1 VSGDWDYRQTWY
13 HGSPHE
19 LTTLREGSTI
29 TQDRHLAE
37 VFSHKPAIV
46 CVSDEGA
53 IQHNGTLPGFLYYVA
68 EEIGPDDVYPHPR
81 TTMEAN
87 KEWLTRRELRLALIG
102 RVLVSPEELLTD
114 EEVAELRWR
123 AKIAGDET

>member
-1 VSGDWDYRQTWY
+1 VSGDWDCRQTWY

-37 VFSHKPAIV
+37 VFAHKPAIV

-53 IQHNGTLPGFLYYVA
+53 IKHNGTLPGYLYRIA
-68 EEIGPDDVYPHPR
+68 EEIGPEDVYPHPR

-87 KEWLTRRELRLALIG
+87 KEWLTRRKLRLALIG
-102 RVLVSPEELLTD
+102 PVSVNPEELLTD
-114 EEVAELRWR
+114 EEVAELRRR
-123 AKIAGDET
+123 AKITGGKT

>member
-1 VSGDWDYRQTWY
+1 MSANWDYRQTWY

-19 LTTLREGSTI
+19 LATLREGSTI

-37 VFSHKPAIV
+37 VFAHKPAIV
-46 CVSDEGA
+46 CISDDGK
-53 IQHNGTLPGFLYYVA
+53 IQHNGTLPGYLYRIA
-68 EEIGPDDVYPHPR
+68 EEISAEDVCLHPR

-102 RVLVSPEELLTD
+102 SVLVSPEELLTD

-123 AKIAGDET
+123 AKQR